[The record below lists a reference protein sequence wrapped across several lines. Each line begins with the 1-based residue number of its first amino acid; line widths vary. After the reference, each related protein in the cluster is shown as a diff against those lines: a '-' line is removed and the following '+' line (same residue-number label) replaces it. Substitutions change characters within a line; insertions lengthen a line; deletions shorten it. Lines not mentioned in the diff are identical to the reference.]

1 MAGERG
7 EKRDAIGCILIY
19 DFLFCFSQVQLQNLM
34 TSKYIEHFLEEV
46 SAWQNKLSIADQV
59 ITLWLVMVE

>member
-1 MAGERG
+1 MMHSY
-7 EKRDAIGCILIY
+7 KRNI
-19 DFLFCFSQVQLQNLM
+19 FFPQVQLQNLM

-59 ITLWLVMVE
+59 ITLWLVTVG